1 CKFQQQLRM
10 VMSLELVGVAGAV
23 VSVLANLST
32 ILDFFG
38 VKVGNKDFEDK
49 ILDTHNELK
58 KIHNNYS
65 QLFTGVL
72 VQIER
77 GDSLDVVFNDFRSS
91 RVANLGDRKAL
102 ISKIETLIDRK
113 ENARYKD
120 FFMAIREYFYG
131 FNIRGGNN
139 TPSNMLSHE
148 LNKWL
153 DYSHKPHLRHLN
165 EKLARETLIEVIT
178 NYINQLELGWE
189 NLDAKFNA
197 LKYT

>member
-1 CKFQQQLRM
+1 
-10 VMSLELVGVAGAV
+10 MSLELVSVAGAG
-23 VSVLANLST
+23 VSVLANFST
-32 ILDFFG
+32 ILDFLG
-38 VKVGNKDFEDK
+38 VKIGNKDFEDK

-65 QLFTGVL
+65 QLFTDVL

-102 ISKIETLIDRK
+102 ISKIEALIDRK

-120 FFMAIREYFYG
+120 FFVAIREYFYG
-131 FNIRGGNN
+131 FNIRGGRN
-139 TPSNMLSHE
+139 TPSNMLSYE

-153 DYSHKPHLRHLN
+153 NDSHKPHLRRFD
-165 EKLARETLIEVIT
+165 EKLVRKTLIEVIT
-178 NYINQLELGWE
+178 NYINQLELAWE
-189 NLDAKFNA
+189 NLDTKFNA

>member
-1 CKFQQQLRM
+1 
-10 VMSLELVGVAGAV
+10 
-23 VSVLANLST
+23 
-32 ILDFFG
+32 
-38 VKVGNKDFEDK
+38 
-49 ILDTHNELK
+49 
-58 KIHNNYS
+58 
-65 QLFTGVL
+65 

-77 GDSLDVVFNDFRSS
+77 GDSLDVVFNEFRSS

-102 ISKIETLIDRK
+102 ISKIEALIDRK

-120 FFMAIREYFYG
+120 FFIAIREYFYG

-139 TPSNMLSHE
+139 TPSNMLSRE

-153 DYSHKPHLRHLN
+153 DDSHKPHLRRFN

-178 NYINQLELGWE
+178 SYINQLDLGWE
-189 NLDAKFNA
+189 NLDTKFNA